1 MEKPLYGQI
10 ERLDLKS
17 LPNLSVTMTQ
27 SRDIEELRERIK
39 ELEQNDEIFARRS
52 NTLLDEILITDE
64 RLDRTAAQV
73 QENTQA
79 INRLDE
85 QLERLADRFDELAN
99 GQLRMQ
105 EAISQLTILATGFA
119 RQAEADR
126 VEIRR
131 IWQYLLEQKPNG
143 REGSE

>member
-1 MEKPLYGQI
+1 MEKPLYPSI
-10 ERLDLKS
+10 ERLDQKVYLH
-17 LPNLSVTMTQ
+17 LSVTMTQ

-79 INRLDE
+79 ISRLDE
-85 QLERLADRFDELAN
+85 QLERLADRFDQMVNNQIALQ
-99 GQLRMQ
+99 GTVDQLSM
-105 EAISQLTILATGFA
+105 LWTGLA

-126 VEIRR
+126 AVMRSILEYLQN
-131 IWQYLLEQKPNG
+131 QYPGNG
-143 REGSE
+143 RSQE

>member
-1 MEKPLYGQI
+1 MEKPLYPSI
-10 ERLDLKS
+10 ERLDQKVYLH
-17 LPNLSVTMTQ
+17 LSVTMTQ

-79 INRLDE
+79 ISRLDE
-85 QLERLADRFDELAN
+85 QLVQLAERFDQMVNNQIALQ
-99 GQLRMQ
+99 GTVDQLSM
-105 EAISQLTILATGFA
+105 LWTGLA

-126 VEIRR
+126 AVMRSILEYLQN
-131 IWQYLLEQKPNG
+131 QYPGNG
-143 REGSE
+143 QSRE